1 MASHVRPPIA
11 IPGEG
16 QAAVQPAAVPVDLHY
31 FAPPEPLRN
40 YFGALY
46 RFTTRLPQYR
56 DVTRADAGQLRFMLT
71 GEGHYSFQDG
81 HSMATPQVCLLG
93 PTMGSTGFHLDTPA
107 DVWGISLLPLG
118 WVALDGGDVSRMADR
133 LCDMT
138 QEHGDDYV
146 RLLQEL
152 RHFAQDTAASITLIW
167 TFLSARLRPVP
178 PSMVAFVAAVDA
190 WLANEGSPRVSDLVA
205 ATGLSDRQVARLTN
219 RLYGGPPKL
228 LARKYRA
235 LRCAVKIA
243 IDHTPWQDLCDAST
257 FYDQS
262 HFIREI
268 KHFVGLTPHQLMTDP
283 TEVARLT
290 LQRRDMGIATAE
302 INRIS

>member
-1 MASHVRPPIA
+1 MATHARPSIA
-11 IPGEG
+11 SVGAPSNS
-16 QAAVQPAAVPVDLHY
+16 PPPVDLHY

-46 RFTTRLPQYR
+46 RFTTRLPRYQ

-71 GEGHYSFQDG
+71 GEGHYRFHDG
-81 HSMATPQVCLLG
+81 HRMATPQVCLLG
-93 PTMGSTGFHLDTPA
+93 PTMGSTTFQLDTPA

-138 QEHGDDYV
+138 EEQGPAYDAMLAH
-146 RLLQEL
+146 L
-152 RHFAQDTAASITLIW
+152 RQSVGNQADAVEDIW
-167 TFLSARLRPVP
+167 AFLAGRLRPVP
-178 PSMVAFVAAVDA
+178 AGMATFVEAVDS
-190 WLANEGSPRVSDLVA
+190 WLANEGSPRVSELVA

-228 LARKYRA
+228 LARKFRA

-243 IDHTPWQDLCDAST
+243 IDHTPWQDLCDAAT

>member
-1 MASHVRPPIA
+1 M
-11 IPGEG
+11 
-16 QAAVQPAAVPVDLHY
+16 
-31 FAPPEPLRN
+31 RN

-46 RFTTRLPQYR
+46 RFTTALPHYE
-56 DVTRADAGQLRFMLT
+56 DVTRADAGQLRFMLA
-71 GEGHYSFQDG
+71 GRGHYRFHDG
-81 HSMATPQVCLLG
+81 HCMATPDVCLLG
-93 PTMGSTGFHLDTPA
+93 PTMGSTSFTLDTPA

-118 WVALDGGDVSRMADR
+118 WVAIDGGDVSRMADR

-138 QEHGDDYV
+138 LEQGAAYAA
-146 RLLQEL
+146 LLDQL
-152 RHFAQDTAASITLIW
+152 RASAADTAASATGIW
-167 TFLSARLRPVP
+167 AFLEARLRPVP
-178 PSMVAFVAAVDA
+178 PAMVSFVAAVDA

-243 IDHTPWQDLCDAST
+243 IDHTPWQDLCDAAT

-290 LQRRDMGIATAE
+290 LQRRDMGIAMAE

>member
-1 MASHVRPPIA
+1 MSSTARDSEAASSQI
-11 IPGEG
+11 
-16 QAAVQPAAVPVDLHY
+16 PVDLHY
-31 FAPPEPLRN
+31 FAPPAPLKE
-40 YFGALY
+40 YFGAAY
-46 RFTTRLPQYR
+46 RFTTTCATYA
-56 DVTRADAGQLRFMLT
+56 DVTRADAGQLRFMLSGT
-71 GEGHYSFQDG
+71 GHYIFHDG
-81 HSMATPQVCLLG
+81 RAVPTPDACLLG
-93 PTMGSTGFHLDTPA
+93 PTMGSTSFQLDTPA

-118 WVALDGGDVSRMADR
+118 WFALDAGDVSSMTDDLADIGN
-133 LCDMT
+133 M
-138 QEHGDDYV
+138 QEPSYAS
-146 RLLQEL
+146 LLEDL
-152 RHFAQDTAASITLIW
+152 RALHYDNHTSVARIW
-167 TFLSARLRPVP
+167 DFLSSRLRPVP
-178 PSMVAFVAAVDA
+178 HTMLAFVEAVDA
-190 WLANEGSPRVSDLVA
+190 WLSNEGSPRVADLVE

-235 LRCAVKIA
+235 LRCAVRIA
-243 IDHTPWQDLCDAST
+243 IDHTPWQELCDAST

-290 LQRRDMGIATAE
+290 LQRRDMGIAMAE